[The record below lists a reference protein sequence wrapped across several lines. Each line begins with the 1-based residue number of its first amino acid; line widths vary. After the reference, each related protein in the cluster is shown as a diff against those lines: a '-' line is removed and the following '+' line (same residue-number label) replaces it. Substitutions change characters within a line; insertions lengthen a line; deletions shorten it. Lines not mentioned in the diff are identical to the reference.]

1 MIIEEYIKILKLKHG
16 FLDVISIKIVGGG
29 SISINF
35 MESEQLASVN
45 LLFMFFHKKNLIILS
60 IFPCDSLLGTTK
72 FILKI
77 LFPKGILYL
86 FGRPAKSKGSG
97 SSSFPRKFYQGRN
110 EDIFGE

>member
-16 FLDVISIKIVGGG
+16 FLDVISIKIVGGALYP
-29 SISINF
+29 STSWKVR
-35 MESEQLASVN
+35 QLASVN

-77 LFPKGILYL
+77 LFPRGILYL

-97 SSSFPRKFYQGRN
+97 SSSFPRKLYQGRN

>member
-1 MIIEEYIKILKLKHG
+1 
-16 FLDVISIKIVGGG
+16 
-29 SISINF
+29 

-77 LFPKGILYL
+77 LFPRGILYL
-86 FGRPAKSKGSG
+86 FGRPANQKGVVAHHFQENSIKEG
-97 SSSFPRKFYQGRN
+97 TKIFSENNRK
-110 EDIFGE
+110 